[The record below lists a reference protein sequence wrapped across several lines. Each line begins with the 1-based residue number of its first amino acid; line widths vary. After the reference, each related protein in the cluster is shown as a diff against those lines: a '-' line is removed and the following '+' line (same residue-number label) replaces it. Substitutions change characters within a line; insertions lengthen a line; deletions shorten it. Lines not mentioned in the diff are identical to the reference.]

1 MVGEYTAGRLV
12 EDQVITELK
21 VVAPLSDV
29 HLPQSRN
36 DLRATR
42 KPLFLL
48 INFGRPKAGIRRV
61 TPLSRAQSPLSR
73 AQSPKPDRDGPSC
86 FIPAYP
92 ANPPSKREST
102 TTLRH
107 CVDTARQRQAGT
119 AAHTGRYAGV
129 REARIVLPGDV
140 NLIRAR
146 ITASWLFQL
155 GLSNVWWA

>member
-48 INFGRPKAGIRRV
+48 INFGRPKAEIRRV
-61 TPLSRAQSPLSR
+61 TPPFRVLSPPFRVRSRRSLIAMDHPASSLLIPLIRLKKENLPPHSGI
-73 AQSPKPDRDGPSC
+73 AWIQLGNDRQALRR
-86 FIPAYP
+86 IPA
-92 ANPPSKREST
+92 AM
-102 TTLRH
+102 LA
-107 CVDTARQRQAGT
+107 CARRGSFYLAMLT
-119 AAHTGRYAGV
+119 
-129 REARIVLPGDV
+129 
-140 NLIRAR
+140 
-146 ITASWLFQL
+146 
-155 GLSNVWWA
+155 